1 MNKHNAKDFLP
12 LVQAMAEGKT
22 IQYLAFGDTWK
33 DTDVMPSTTP
43 PSCYRIK
50 PEPIQ
55 RWGVVSPRGKLVL
68 MYVHEK
74 SAAKHVSNYGGR
86 YFLMREVV

>member
-33 DTDVMPSTTP
+33 DTDVMASTTP

-50 PEPIQ
+50 PEPIE
-55 RWGVVSPRGKLVL
+55 RWGVISLDSSYVASYVSEER
-68 MYVHEK
+68 
-74 SAAKHVSNYGGR
+74 AAKHVRLMGGR